1 MGTHGNGRAT
11 GTDSGQL
18 ATRPSPW
25 PLVAICVGY
34 FMVILDTMVVNVA
47 LPALSKS
54 LHTSTSGLQWI
65 VDAYSLVFGALLL
78 SAGAIGDRRGAKAV
92 FQVGMVIFAVSSL
105 ACGLAPTTGLLIAAR
120 GIQGLGAAL
129 AVPASLSLLQAAYL
143 DQAARR
149 RAFGIWGAVAGI
161 AGGAGPVV
169 GGALVSGLG
178 WRSVFFVNVPIGVA
192 GLGLAARFLPSPPRR
207 RHGTDIAGQLAG
219 VACLAGLTVALI
231 EAGASSWA
239 SPVVAA
245 GLALFA
251 VAAGAFV
258 VIEHRVGSPML
269 AMGLFSSPTFSS
281 ATAVGLCI
289 NLGFYGELF
298 VMSLYLQQ
306 LRGFTPLRAG
316 VALTPELAMAV
327 IGSAASGRITA
338 RTGPRLSMLVG
349 LVVGG
354 AGLAGLAVAG
364 AHSSYWLLVAPF
376 MAAGLGMSLVM
387 PAATTAVMEAAPPER
402 GGIASGTLNAARQV
416 GGVIGVALLGTLVA
430 SRGTFVVGLR
440 TGMVIAG
447 GVFLLG
453 AVLTVLFVERARP
466 GTSRT
471 PARPS
476 QSSCR
481 AEPDHTGVVPDH
493 GWLPR
498 GT

>member
-1 MGTHGNGRAT
+1 VETPGNEGATHDGGWLSGR
-11 GTDSGQL
+11 S
-18 ATRPSPW
+18 SPW

-78 SAGAIGDRRGAKAV
+78 SAGALGDRRGAKAV
-92 FQVGMVIFAVSSL
+92 FQVGMALFAISSL
-105 ACGLAPTTGLLIAAR
+105 ACGLAPTTGLLVAAR
-120 GIQGLGAAL
+120 CAQGFGAAL
-129 AVPASLSLLQAAYL
+129 AVPASLSLLQAAYP
-143 DQAARR
+143 DQATRR

-161 AGGAGPVV
+161 AAGAGPVV

-192 GLGLAARFLPSPPRR
+192 GLALAARFLPSPPRR
-207 RHGTDIAGQLAG
+207 PHGTDIAGQLAG

-231 EAGASSWA
+231 EAGASASA
-239 SPVVAA
+239 SPVVVT
-245 GLALFA
+245 GLVVF
-251 VAAGAFV
+251 VVAGAAFIA
-258 VIEHRVGSPML
+258 IEHRVASPML

-281 ATAVGLCI
+281 ATAVGLLI

-327 IGSAASGRITA
+327 VGSAASGRITA
-338 RTGPRLSMLVG
+338 RSGPRLAMLVG

-364 AHSSYWLLVAPF
+364 AHSSYWLLVVPF

-430 SRGTFVVGLR
+430 SRGTFIVGLR
-440 TGMVIAG
+440 TAMVIAG
-447 GVFLLG
+447 GVFVLG
-453 AVLTVLFVERARP
+453 AILTALFVDRAHP
-466 GTSRT
+466 AMLTT

-476 QSSCR
+476 PSSWR
-481 AEPDHTGVVPDH
+481 DSPDHTGVVP
-493 GWLPR
+493 GRRRPPP